1 MFGKICNYNYII
13 IIMIITAIIIRTVT
27 MCIILA
33 TNVYS
38 WQSKMTIIVVITTV
52 KQLKLS

>member
-27 MCIILA
+27 MCIVLA

-52 KQLKLS
+52 KQLKLP